1 MRKAYRFSEK
11 QKSYLLSKF
20 RIGQTTGHKLDTE
33 VIAREMR
40 RARGTDGARLFQ
52 SSEFVTTTQ
61 ITSFFSRQSALVRQR
76 DPDEADIQAAQEESN
91 FSEAKETV
99 ASIQLDHP
107 LIYGQYDLC
116 EMALNDSL
124 KILTL
129 PMLQYMCEDLGLDIP
144 SKPMRKKSPYLAL
157 LKEIVSKC
165 TCQKSS

>member
-20 RIGQTTGHKLDTE
+20 RIGQTKAHKLDTE

-40 RARGTDGARLFQ
+40 RARGTDGARLLQ

-76 DPDEADIQAAQEESN
+76 DPDEADIRAAQEESN

-99 ASIQLDHP
+99 SSIQLDHP

-116 EMALNDSL
+116 EMALDDSL